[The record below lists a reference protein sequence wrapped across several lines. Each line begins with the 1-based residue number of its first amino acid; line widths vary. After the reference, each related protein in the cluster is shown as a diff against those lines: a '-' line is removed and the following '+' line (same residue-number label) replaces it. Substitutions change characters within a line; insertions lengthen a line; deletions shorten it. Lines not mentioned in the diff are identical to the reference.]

1 MKIFVA
7 GLPYDMDDAEL
18 EEFFEKFGKVASVKV
33 AMDRDTGKSKGFGF
47 VDMPNAEEAK
57 EAIDG
62 LDGFNKVT
70 GEEFNLVI
78 CDVNMP
84 NLDGLSFVQKVRSDE
99 KARFVPIIMLTT
111 ESQED
116 KKRKG
121 LEAGAKAW
129 LVKPFSPDQLLN
141 AISKLIV

>member
-1 MKIFVA
+1 MAKKILIIDDSAVFRKVLHLQLKNA
-7 GLPYDMDDAEL
+7 GYE
-18 EEFFEKFGKVASVKV
+18 V
-33 AMDRDTGKSKGFGF
+33 
-47 VDMPNAEEAK
+47 K